1 MKKFLICFGVLGLV
15 SGFMGCSGGTAELDI
30 RPTPA
35 DATTMT
41 TTEGKLVG
49 FTADNGA
56 HVWRGVH
63 FAADTSGENRWRAPR
78 PASTW
83 EGVKEALDFAPVCP
97 QIATPFTPIE
107 SFTNGELE
115 GSEDCLAAD
124 IYAPA
129 DSQGKSLPVMVWIH
143 GGGNVSGASQL
154 YVGENLAANE
164 DVIVVSVQYRLGPLG
179 WFSHPALVE
188 SAKTSPNMTPDDG
201 AANFGTLDLIA
212 ALKWVQDNAA
222 SFGGNPDNVTIF
234 GESAGGHNVATLL
247 ASPLAKGLFHR
258 AILQSGSFD
267 SVSVDE
273 ARGLTGEQTNTSME
287 VAKKLGGPD
296 KFHSASLSEIFEA
309 YDLDGGGFM
318 EVPRIIQDGVVL
330 PETSLR
336 EAFSSVDNFNAV
348 PIMSGTNR
356 DEMKLFY
363 AFDERLAETKF
374 GQFIVA
380 KDQDFYDA
388 ASDYSSRVWRIR
400 SVDGPLAR
408 METAGHKEVWAYR
421 FDWDE
426 GGKFLWT
433 DLSKVL
439 GAAHGIE
446 IPFVF
451 NRFKFLGDADK
462 IMWKPKTLSS
472 RDKLSRAMGSY
483 WASFARDGQPAS
495 EGLPAWPSFGQEA
508 KLIYFDS
515 ENDAGIRV
523 EAGADNVTKL
533 VSDLSADARLTGMQR
548 CEIAKGLLEWTSVLE
563 KALNDIITANCL

>member
-1 MKKFLICFGVLGLV
+1 MKQFLIQSGVLALT
-15 SGFMGCSGGTAELDI
+15 SCLAACSGGKAEVDVRPAPAEATAV
-30 RPTPA
+30 
-35 DATTMT
+35 TTAQ
-41 TTEGKLVG
+41 GKLVG
-49 FTADNGA
+49 FTAANGA

-78 PASTW
+78 PAPSWDGTQ
-83 EGVKEALDFAPVCP
+83 EALDFAPVCP

-129 DSQGKSLPVMVWIH
+129 NAKGKSLPVMVWIH

-154 YVGENLAANE
+154 YVGENLAVNE
-164 DVIVVSVQYRLGPLG
+164 DVIVISVQYRLGPLG
-179 WFSHPALVE
+179 WFSHPALAE
-188 SAKTSPNMTPDDG
+188 SASTAEDKG
-201 AANFGTLDLIA
+201 ANFGTLDLIA

-222 SFGGNPDNVTIF
+222 RFGGNPDNVTIF

-247 ASPLAKGLFHR
+247 ASPLAEGLFHR

-267 SVSVDE
+267 SVTMDE
-273 ARGLTGEQTNTSME
+273 ARGLSGEQTNTSMD
-287 VAKKLGGPD
+287 VAKRLGGPD
-296 KFHSASLSEIFEA
+296 KFHTASLADIFAA
-309 YDLDGGGFM
+309 YNLDGGGFM
-318 EVPRIIQDGVVL
+318 EVPRVIQDGVVL
-330 PETSLR
+330 PETPLR
-336 EAFSSVDNFNAV
+336 DAFSSVETFNQV
-348 PIMSGTNR
+348 PIISGTNR

-400 SVDGPLAR
+400 SVDRPLAL
-408 METAGHKEVWAYR
+408 MAAAGHKDIYGYR

-462 IMWKPKTLSS
+462 IMWHKKTEQS
-472 RDKLSRAMGSY
+472 RDKLSRTMGSY
-483 WASFARDGQPAS
+483 WASFARTGQPAS
-495 EGLPAWPSFGQEA
+495 SGNASWPSFGSA
-508 KLIYFDS
+508 ANVMHFDS
-515 ENDAGIRV
+515 ENDAGIRLETGADTV
-523 EAGADNVTKL
+523 EAL
-533 VSDLSADARLTGMQR
+533 VSDLKADTRLNASQR
-548 CEIAKGLLEWTSVLE
+548 CEIAEGLLEWTAELKTALE
-563 KALNDIITANCL
+563 AIEGCDLG

>member
-1 MKKFLICFGVLGLV
+1 MKQFLIQSGVLALT
-15 SGFMGCSGGTAELDI
+15 SCLAACNGGKAEVDVRPAPAEATAV
-30 RPTPA
+30 
-35 DATTMT
+35 TTAQ
-41 TTEGKLVG
+41 GKLVG
-49 FTADNGA
+49 FTAANGA

-78 PASTW
+78 PAPSWDGTQ
-83 EGVKEALDFAPVCP
+83 EALDFAPVCP

-129 DSQGKSLPVMVWIH
+129 NAKGKSLPVMVWIH

-179 WFSHPALVE
+179 WFSHPDLAE
-188 SAKTSPNMTPDDG
+188 SASTAEDG

-222 SFGGNPDNVTIF
+222 RFGGNPDNVTIF

-247 ASPLAKGLFHR
+247 ASPLAEGLFHR

-267 SVSVDE
+267 SVTMDE
-273 ARGLTGEQTNTSME
+273 ARGLSGEQTNTSMD
-287 VAKKLGGPD
+287 VAKRLGGPD
-296 KFHSASLSEIFEA
+296 KFHTASLADIFAA
-309 YDLDGGGFM
+309 YNLDGGGFM
-318 EVPRIIQDGVVL
+318 EVPRVIQDGVVL
-330 PETSLR
+330 PETPLR
-336 EAFSSVDNFNAV
+336 DAFSSVETFNQV
-348 PIMSGTNR
+348 PIISGTNR

-400 SVDGPLAR
+400 SVDRPLAL
-408 METAGHKEVWAYR
+408 MAAAGHKDIYGYR

-462 IMWKPKTLSS
+462 IMWHKKTEQS
-472 RDKLSRAMGSY
+472 RDKLSRTMGSY
-483 WASFARDGQPAS
+483 WASFARTGQPAS
-495 EGLPAWPSFGQEA
+495 SGNASWPSFGSA
-508 KLIYFDS
+508 ANIMHFDS
-515 ENDAGIRV
+515 ENDAGIRLETGADTV
-523 EAGADNVTKL
+523 EAL
-533 VSDLSADARLTGMQR
+533 VSDLKADTRLNASQR
-548 CEIAKGLLEWTSVLE
+548 CEIAEGLIEWTAELKTALE
-563 KALNDIITANCL
+563 AIEGCDLG